1 MKWWVSRDGR
11 RIDVAARRLGERFEV
26 EVDGRLHAVELV
38 RVSPGLAS
46 LLAVDGRSFVVVWQ
60 RPAPGRYRVALGE
73 REFEVQLRHP
83 LEREVAQGAAAG
95 AGPQEVRAPIPGKVV
110 SVAVAAGAR
119 VIVGQP
125 LLVLEAMKMENQ
137 LCAEGEGTIEQ
148 VNVGPGDTVES
159 GQVLIVLGG

>member
-26 EVDGRLHAVELV
+26 EVDGRRHAVELV

-46 LLAVDGRSFVVVWQ
+46 LLAVDGRSFVVAWH
-60 RPAPGRYRVALGE
+60 RSAAGRYRLALSE

-83 LEREVAQGAAAG
+83 LEREVAQGAAG
-95 AGPQEVRAPIPGKVV
+95 VGGPQEVRAPIPGKVV

-119 VIVGQP
+119 VAAGQP

-137 LCAEGEGTIEQ
+137 LCAEGDGTVESVQ
-148 VNVGPGDTVES
+148 VGPGDTVEG

>member
-26 EVDGRLHAVELV
+26 EVDGQLHTVELV

-46 LLAVDGRSFVVVWQ
+46 LIAVDGRSFVVAWQ
-60 RPAPGRYRVALGE
+60 RPAAGRFRVAIAE

-83 LEREVAQGAAAG
+83 LEREVAQAAAG
-95 AGPQEVRAPIPGKVV
+95 AGGPQEVRAPIPGKVV
-110 SVAVAAGAR
+110 SVAVAAGTR
-119 VIVGQP
+119 VAAGQP

-137 LCAEGEGTIEQ
+137 LCAEGEGTVES
-148 VNVGPGDTVES
+148 VRVGPGDTVEG
-159 GQVLIVLGG
+159 GQVLVVLGS